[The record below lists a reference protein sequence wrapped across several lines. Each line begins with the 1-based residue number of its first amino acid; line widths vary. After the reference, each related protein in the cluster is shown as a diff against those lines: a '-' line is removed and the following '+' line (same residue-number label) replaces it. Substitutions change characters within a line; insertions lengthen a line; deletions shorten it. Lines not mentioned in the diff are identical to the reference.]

1 MEVERVWVQKAG
13 SCIVDWLFCKKGQE
27 KQVSETCSNKKNKK
41 KKRKKKDVRGIH
53 GSSDHGEGSHLGNR
67 SCASRYLYSVSTGKS
82 LKSIYMG
89 TSVFIRQNKRQ
100 QQRQEKK
107 YVEQFLSPSLGQHYS
122 PLS

>member
-1 MEVERVWVQKAG
+1 MRVEQVWVQEAG
-13 SCIVDWLFCKKGQE
+13 SRIVDWLFWKEGKE
-27 KQVSETCSNKKNKK
+27 NKSARHVSIKK
-41 KKRKKKDVRGIH
+41 KKEKKDVRGIH

-100 QQRQEKK
+100 
-107 YVEQFLSPSLGQHYS
+107 
-122 PLS
+122 